1 MVFFLLFEV
10 KGTVL
15 STSCLLECPKSSFN
29 VALFLCYVRLR
40 GKLRIMECGRVVQQ
54 CDTLRGIPKLLRLH
68 QYETLSSRGH
78 WRTMPEDSIRIGC
91 FRYCLLLSILTLV
104 PSG

>member
-40 GKLRIMECGRVVQQ
+40 GKLRIMECGRVVRQ
-54 CDTLRGIPKLLRLH
+54 CDTLRGIPKLLHSASTSKKVRALEGIGERC
-68 QYETLSSRGH
+68 Q
-78 WRTMPEDSIRIGC
+78 RTASESDASGTAS
-91 FRYCLLLSILTLV
+91 YC
-104 PSG
+104 PY